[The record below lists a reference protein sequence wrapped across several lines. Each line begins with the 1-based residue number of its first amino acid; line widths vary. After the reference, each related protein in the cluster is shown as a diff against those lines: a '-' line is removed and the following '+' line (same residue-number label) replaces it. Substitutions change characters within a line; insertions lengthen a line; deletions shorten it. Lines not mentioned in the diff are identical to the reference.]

1 MKPSFPLSIPQHM
14 RLICLFC
21 LLALLTPQ
29 APAQAVKSKPV
40 MPGCEVLCAELFAA
54 IRANPEKLVMRLEEA
69 LVIHEG
75 CAGEIVTAA
84 IDAVNAEPTQV
95 RKIVETA
102 MDVAPGR
109 SALITAAVKHYSA
122 PLVVANVPDVHEE
135 VRHAELPDGA
145 KVKPLPGEEVRRAE
159 LPLTT
164 RSIPIVEVRRAEP
177 AANAQVVVQQPEA
190 SFNLMSV
197 PKAKLAK

>member
-1 MKPSFPLSIPQHM
+1 M

-40 MPGCEVLCAELFAA
+40 TTGCEVLCAELFAA

-69 LVIHEG
+69 LVIHEA

-84 IDAVNAEPTQV
+84 IDAVNAEPAQV

-109 SALITAAVKHYSA
+109 SALITSAVKHYSA
-122 PLVVANVPDVHEE
+122 QLVVANVPDVHEE

>member
-1 MKPSFPLSIPQHM
+1 M

-40 MPGCEVLCAELFAA
+40 TPGCEVLCTELFAA
-54 IRANPEKLVMRLEEA
+54 IRADPEKLVMRLEEA
-69 LVIHEG
+69 LVIHEA

-145 KVKPLPGEEVRRAE
+145 KVTPLPGEEVRRAE